1 MPAPCCHRSA
11 CACSVVE
18 CIALIL
24 PGGWVG
30 LRARNGAEAWAAV
43 TAVAV
48 LRDATGYSTNPALTW
63 PCSRMAREVGL
74 TLRPART
81 RHIRE
86 VTRPRPSESSLASST
101 SSQRFPV

>member
-63 PCSRMAREVGL
+63 PCSRMAREG
-74 TLRPART
+74 RP
-81 RHIRE
+81 H
-86 VTRPRPSESSLASST
+86 VTSGSDAPHSRGNASASK
-101 SSQRFPV
+101 

>member
-30 LRARNGAEAWAAV
+30 LRARNGRGLGRSHRCGRLTGRYRLLDEPGV
-43 TAVAV
+43 DVAV
-48 LRDATGYSTNPALTW
+48 FTHGPRGRPHVTSGSDAPH
-63 PCSRMAREVGL
+63 SRGN
-74 TLRPART
+74 
-81 RHIRE
+81 
-86 VTRPRPSESSLASST
+86 ASASK
-101 SSQRFPV
+101 